1 MIRLST
7 GAAFGVAV
15 AAAVATPLASASAA
29 QQAATPS
36 ADTRPAVAAEQAQAD
51 HQRQAMGLS
60 GDEKLIVRDVVI
72 DADGTRHVRYDRT
85 YKGLRVLGGDFVA
98 RKDAAGQTRRVYW
111 NGSGAVAV
119 TSTSPRVA
127 ETSAEQS
134 AARRAGYT
142 PRGNDGELVVWAG
155 QGTPRLAWDVVT
167 TGVRADQTPSRLHTV
182 VDADSGAVISSY
194 DEVETGTGNSMYSGS
209 VTLNTISS
217 GSSWLLKDAVGNYT
231 TDLNG
236 ATSGTGTAV
245 HATPTTCGGTGRRA
259 TARLPAWT
267 PQYGA
272 EKTFAYYKNVQGRNG
287 IWNNGTGARSRVH
300 YGNAYD
306 NAFWDG
312 TQMTYGD
319 GASNA
324 KPLTSIDVAGP
335 RDEPRRH
342 REHRRAELLRGCGR
356 PERGDLRHLRH
367 LGRVLREQ
375 RARTS
380 ATTSSARRSTST
392 ATAPRCAT
400 WTSPARTAAPRTAG
414 RPAQQG
420 STRTTPRAR

>member
-155 QGTPRLAWDVVT
+155 QGHPRLAWDVVT

-194 DEVETGTGNSMYSGS
+194 DEVETGTGNSQYSGT
-209 VTLNTISS
+209 VTLNTTLS
-217 GSSWLLKDAVGNYT
+217 GSTWQLSDALGNYT

-236 ATSGTGTAV
+236 ATSGTGTQFTDADNV
-245 HATPTTCGGTGRRA
+245 WGNGVDDEPPDCRRRRASTAPRRRAPTTRTCSAA
-259 TARLPAWT
+259 TASGTTAPAPAAAPT
-267 PQYGA
+267 TA
-272 EKTFAYYKNVQGRNG
+272 TRTTTRS
-287 IWNNGTGARSRVH
+287 GTAR
-300 YGNAYD
+300 
-306 NAFWDG
+306 
-312 TQMTYGD
+312 QMTYGD
-319 GASNA
+319 GAGNA
-324 KPLTSIDVAGP
+324 KPLTS
-335 RDEPRRH
+335 
-342 REHRRAELLRGCGR
+342 HRRRR
-356 PERGDLRHLRH
+356 P
-367 LGRVLREQ
+367 
-375 RARTS
+375 
-380 ATTSSARRSTST
+380 
-392 ATAPRCAT
+392 
-400 WTSPARTAAPRTAG
+400 
-414 RPAQQG
+414 
-420 STRTTPRAR
+420 TR